1 LIATAIDVRDLRSQD
16 WPEVAQIYTEGIAT
30 DDATFETDV
39 PSWAVWDGA
48 HTPRPRL
55 VATID
60 DGVVAWAAVTP
71 VSARRVYEGVAE
83 ISLYVKESAR
93 SQGIGRTLL
102 TEFVRASDDAGIW
115 TLQTSVFPENEAS
128 LRLLA
133 RGGFRIVG
141 RRQRIGKQ
149 HGRWR
154 DTVLLER
161 RSEVIE

>member
-1 LIATAIDVRDLRSQD
+1 LIATAVHVRDLRSQD
-16 WPEVAQIYTEGIAT
+16 WPGVAQIYADGIAT
-30 DDATFETDV
+30 AAATFETDV
-39 PSWAVWDGA
+39 PSWAVWDSA
-48 HTPRPRL
+48 HLSTPRL

-71 VSARRVYEGVAE
+71 VSARPVYEGVAE
-83 ISLYVKESAR
+83 ISLYVKEPAR
-93 SQGIGRTLL
+93 GQGIGRTLL
-102 TEFVRASDDAGIW
+102 AEFVRASDDAGIW